1 MRPGCFLFVINFL
14 LSLSCYT
21 QPIGSWQEHIS
32 FHSAISVGTNGNQL
46 ITASP
51 QALFQYD
58 PSSEEFKRITKING
72 LSETGIQTIS
82 NNQSL
87 TVIAYRNSQLDL
99 LENNTTRSVNTIR
112 LSSITADKRIY
123 DIWMENAQC
132 LLATGFGLAV
142 LNLEKA
148 EIGDVYLIASGGAFS
163 KMNAVTA
170 DQQYFYSAGES
181 GFYRAPR
188 AGLNLADFRNWTLL
202 SGQNG
207 LPSGQFQQV
216 LFWKGSIYVQQNNR
230 IYKQVGTDF
239 SLWYQDQWQWNT
251 IDVSETALM
260 ISQRS
265 AGNARVL
272 LLNESANPVNQLEHP
287 LIQWPKQSLFFQQQY
302 WVADSIN
309 GLLQIDGNNLNRLIP
324 NSPAG
329 IGSGGLFAGKKGWWM
344 ATGEK
349 LNQFTEG
356 NWKGYQAADQ
366 NWPAGFGPIGP
377 LVEAL
382 DGTLWAGS
390 SSQGLCYLH
399 ESGFQVFKENILS
412 ASVQEPGN
420 YKVGGL
426 ALDAEQRLWITNDG
440 ATEGLVVRFP
450 DGNSKSFEIP
460 FFYPSLRLS
469 ELLIDDL
476 NQKWLAAPG
485 NGLFCFNQGASI
497 ENTGD
502 DQWRYYQ
509 AGSGKGN
516 LPSNQVLSM
525 VKDKFG
531 FIWLGTSD
539 GIGILQCPEQVFSGQ
554 GCEVLLPVVQT
565 DNFAG
570 YLFKGE
576 AVQAMAVDGA
586 NRKWIGTKNGIWLIS
601 ASGDET
607 LLRFTTA
614 NSPLPDNDIHKIA
627 IDPKTGT
634 VLISTAQGLVSYQ
647 STATE
652 GGTTSSNVLAY
663 PNPVTPGYTGP
674 IAIRGLVNN
683 AVVKITE
690 LNGRLVY
697 QGRALGGQAIWNGL
711 DLNGKR
717 VSTGVYLVWI
727 SDDSRQ
733 EQAVTKIVFIQ

>member
-1 MRPGCFLFVINFL
+1 MRPGCFLFAIIFL
-14 LSLSCYT
+14 LSMSCYS
-21 QPIGSWQEHIS
+21 QPIGSWQEHFS
-32 FHSAISVGTNGNQL
+32 YHSAVSVRTIGNQL

-51 QALFQYD
+51 HALFRYD
-58 PSSEEFKRITKING
+58 PATEEFNRITKLNG
-72 LSETGIQTIS
+72 LSETGIQTINS
-82 NNQSL
+82 NNSV

-99 LENNTTRSVNTIR
+99 LENNTTHSVNTIR
-112 LSSITADKRIY
+112 LSSISADKRIY
-123 DIWMENAQC
+123 DSWMDDAHC

-148 EIGDVYLIASGGAFS
+148 EIGDVYLIANGSAYS
-163 KMNAVTA
+163 KMNAVAA
-170 DQQYFYSAGES
+170 DQHYFYAAGES

-188 AGLNLADFRNWTLL
+188 AGLNLADFRNWTQL

-207 LPSGQFQQV
+207 LPSGSFQDV
-216 LFWKGSIYVQQNNR
+216 LIWKNSIYLQQDNR
-230 IYKQVGTDF
+230 IYKQEGTEF
-239 SLWYQDQWQWNT
+239 SLWYEDDWNWLAL
-251 IDVSETALM
+251 DSSENALL
-260 ISQRS
+260 ISQRK
-265 AGNARVL
+265 AEVARVL

-287 LIQWPKQSLFFQQQY
+287 LIQWPKQSLVFQQQF

-309 GLLQIDGNNLNRLIP
+309 GLLQMDGNNLTRLIP

-329 IGSGGLFAGKKGWWM
+329 IGSGGLLAGKSGWWM

-356 NWKGYQAADQ
+356 IWKLYQAADQ
-366 NWPAGFGPIGP
+366 NLPAGFGPIGP
-377 LVEAL
+377 LAEAS
-382 DGTLWAGS
+382 DGSIWAGS
-390 SSQGLCYLH
+390 SNLGLAYLQQGAFTLVAGH
-399 ESGFQVFKENILS
+399 FK
-412 ASVQEPGN
+412 A
-420 YKVGGL
+420 GGL
-426 ALDAEQRLWITNDG
+426 ALDAEQRLWITDDG
-440 ATEGLVVRFP
+440 ATRGLVVRFP
-450 DGNSKSFEIP
+450 DGKIQSFEIP
-460 FFYPSLRLS
+460 FFYPSLRVS
-469 ELLIDDL
+469 EIVIDDL
-476 NQKWLAAPG
+476 NQKWIIAPA

-497 ENTGD
+497 ENPGD

-509 AGSGKGN
+509 VGSGNGN

-601 ASGDET
+601 AGGDET

-614 NSPLPDNDIHKIA
+614 NSPLPDNDIRKIA

-647 STATE
+647 ATATE
-652 GGTTSSNVLAY
+652 GGPTSSNVLVY

-683 AVVKITE
+683 AVVKLTE

-727 SDDSRQ
+727 SDDSRK